1 MSVAVLLPGVR
12 PATDDDAVV
21 LRRIFDESRAADFAA
36 LPDELRPSVLDLQ
49 FAAQSA
55 QFVRSHPNAVT
66 CAIEV
71 DGAVVGRIVVDET
84 AAGIHIVDIAV
95 AAAER
100 GKGIATEVIGGLVR
114 AANAGASSVS
124 LSVFS
129 GNTDARRLYERLGFT
144 VVDVQGEY
152 TRMVVEGAPA
162 FEPDFHDFASRIGST
177 FDMAD
182 PRGADAPLSA
192 VLTECERHPAPEG
205 QSAFVV
211 RFAVDGAPGPRQGT
225 YVFSGDGFAPVP
237 IFVVA
242 TGFADGTARYE
253 AIFNRQEGR
262 RS

>member
-1 MSVAVLLPGVR
+1 MSADVLLPGVR
-12 PATDDDAVV
+12 PATDADAVA
-21 LRRIFDESRAADFAA
+21 LRHIFDDSRAADFAA
-36 LPDELRPSVLDLQ
+36 LPHEVRSSVLDLQ

-71 DGAVVGRIVVDET
+71 DGAVVGRIIVDESD
-84 AAGIHIVDIAV
+84 AGIHIVDIAV
-95 AAAER
+95 AAAQR
-100 GKGIATEVIGGLVR
+100 GKGIATEVIGTLLR
-114 AANAGASSVS
+114 AASAGASSVS

-129 GNTDARRLYERLGFT
+129 GNAAARRLYERLGFT

-162 FEPDFHDFASRIGST
+162 FEPDFRDFASRIGAT

-182 PRGADAPLSA
+182 PGGADAPLSA

-205 QSAFVV
+205 QSAFAV
-211 RFAVDGAPGPRQGT
+211 RFEVDGAPAADQGT
-225 YVFSGDGFAPVP
+225 FVFSGDGFAAAA

-242 TGFADGTARYE
+242 TGFADGRAQYE

>member
-1 MSVAVLLPGVR
+1 MSAAVLLPGVR
-12 PATDDDAVV
+12 PATEGDAVV

-36 LPDELRPSVLDLQ
+36 LPDELRSSVLDLQ

-55 QFVRSHPNAVT
+55 QFERSHPNAVT

-71 DGAVVGRIVVDET
+71 DGIVVGRIVVDET
-84 AAGIHIVDIAV
+84 AAGLHIVDIAV

-100 GKGIATEVIGGLVR
+100 GRGIATEVIGGLLR
-114 AANAGASSVS
+114 AARAGASSVS

-129 GNTDARRLYERLGFT
+129 GNADARRLYERLGFT

-152 TRMVVEGAPA
+152 TRMVVEGATA
-162 FEPDFHDFASRIGST
+162 FEPGFHDFAARIGAT

-182 PRGADAPLSA
+182 PQGADAPLSA
-192 VLTECERHPAPEG
+192 VLTACERHPAPEG
-205 QSAFVV
+205 QSAFAV
-211 RFAVDGAPGPRQGT
+211 RFAVDGAPWARQGT
-225 YVFSGDGFAPVP
+225 YVFSGDGFAPAP
-237 IFVVA
+237 IFVVVI
-242 TGFADGTARYE
+242 GFAGGAAQYE